1 MSRKRRIIFLQDL
14 QVHAD
19 REACHGAA
27 EYAAER
33 ADWSFD
39 PWPICEIFS
48 KYPSAQDLSLADG
61 ILSNERV
68 YRQIFGTR
76 KIKTPHVF
84 FLTDAIQEGAAS
96 ASLDEHLIGEM
107 AAEHLLSRGYRHLAF
122 IGSTECRWSTSR
134 REGFVTA
141 IREKKRQPNI
151 YEFPLQVLPVFWTW
165 DVIRRSENLFNLLE
179 SLPTPCGVFAANDV
193 IACFVLQAAR
203 EKGYRVPEAIGVV
216 GVDDDPLPNA
226 AAGLAIS
233 SVHPD
238 FRNVGRQAAQLLD
251 EISHHKPVPERILIP
266 PVRVVVRASTDAF
279 MTDDPLVN
287 RAQQY
292 VETHRH
298 EPVLVNEVIRALG
311 TNRVTLGKKFRQHL
325 NVGLQEYIL
334 NRRIEYA
341 SEQLREGRMSVEK
354 IAEVCGFSSSSYF
367 SRVFKKVVRTS
378 PGEVRRRNV
387 S

>member
-1 MSRKRRIIFLQDL
+1 MFRKRRVIFLQDL

-27 EYAAER
+27 EYAAGR
-33 ADWSFD
+33 PDWSFD

-48 KYPSAQDLSLADG
+48 KYPSAEDLRLADA
-61 ILSNERV
+61 IVSNERV
-68 YRQIFGTR
+68 YRQIFGA
-76 KIKTPHVF
+76 KQIKTPHVF
-84 FLTDAIQEGAAS
+84 FLTDAIQHGAPS
-96 ASLDEHLIGEM
+96 ASLDEHLIGQM
-107 AAEHLLSRGYRHLAF
+107 AAEHLLSRGYQNLAF
-122 IGSTECRWSTSR
+122 IGSAECRWSTSR
-134 REGFVTA
+134 REGFAATVQKRM
-141 IREKKRQPNI
+141 REPRI
-151 YEFPLQVLPVFWTW
+151 YEFPLETLPVFWTW
-165 DVIRRSENLFNLLE
+165 DVIRRSENLFQLLE

-203 EKGYRVPEAIGVV
+203 DKGYRVPEDIGVV

-238 FRNVGRQAAQLLD
+238 FRSVGRQAAQLLD
-251 EISHHKPVPERILIP
+251 EIWHNKPVPERILIP

-292 VETHRH
+292 IEEHRH
-298 EPVLVNEVIRALG
+298 QPVLVNEVIRALG

-325 NVGLQEYIL
+325 NIGLQKYIL

-341 SEQLREGRMSVEK
+341 SEQLREGKMSVER

-367 SRVFKKVVRTS
+367 SRVFRKVVRTS
-378 PGEVRRRNV
+378 PGALRRKK
-387 S
+387 SF